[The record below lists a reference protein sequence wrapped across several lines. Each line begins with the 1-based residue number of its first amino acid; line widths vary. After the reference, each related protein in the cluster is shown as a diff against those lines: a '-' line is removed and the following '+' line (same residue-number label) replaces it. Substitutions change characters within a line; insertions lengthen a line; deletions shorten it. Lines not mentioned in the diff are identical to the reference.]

1 LPPLPPI
8 DEANRPLAVPGA
20 VRRDDRPTQIG
31 SRADGTWDLRRS
43 IVINEMSLGDRPIA
57 HLRSTLRVTS
67 PASRSVGGSVAL
79 DTSHVNYGI
88 PHDDQEFGQRSTH
101 VVYVIPLVPTEVKA
115 FELSVVRQPLYA
127 DQQRK
132 PGVRTSS
139 TAVVLQRRCCTL
151 LGHFWDVP
159 YLNSNIDACNNAQ
172 IQRTVCS
179 ARIRPVLVE
188 RPAPAALDHA
198 DWTAITRAG
207 ETPVRGQKPNGRRG
221 SMPTPRDWLVRFSVQ
236 HR

>member
-1 LPPLPPI
+1 M
-8 DEANRPLAVPGA
+8 
-20 VRRDDRPTQIG
+20 
-31 SRADGTWDLRRS
+31 ADWDLRRA
-43 IVINEMSLGDRPIA
+43 IVINGGKSRRSSIA
-57 HLRSTLRVTS
+57 RLRSTLRVAS
-67 PASRSVGGSVAL
+67 PASRSVGGRVAL
-79 DTSHVNYGI
+79 DTSHLKSGI
-88 PHDDQEFGQRSTH
+88 AHDDQEFGQRSTH

-139 TAVVLQRRCCTL
+139 TAVVLQRLCCTV

-159 YLNSNIDACNNAQ
+159 YLNSNTDACNNAQ

-198 DWTAITRAG
+198 DWTAVTRAG
-207 ETPVRGQKPNGRRG
+207 ETPVRGRKPN
-221 SMPTPRDWLVRFSVQ
+221 
-236 HR
+236 